1 MMLAKFSL
9 LMIMTSLLF
18 LIVGL
23 PNEKNDNDLLK
34 VSEVSKLIIF
44 QIAKY
49 RNSDFDI
56 SKIKVDSLNLPST
69 LKSSSNPDTRI
80 LWLGPEN
87 WLVFS
92 SKKDLMELE
101 KNQFDEKDFAITDI
115 SHSRSII
122 ELEGNLVNEVLKKG
136 CPLDIDSLKE
146 GDCANSVYNGITITL
161 DFISDNPKKVRIFGL
176 RSFGESLHH
185 SVTDACLEFG
195 YKAI

>member
-1 MMLAKFSL
+1 MTHTSPLNFVHKNGKFGDHS
-9 LMIMTSLLF
+9 
-18 LIVGL
+18 
-23 PNEKNDNDLLK
+23 EKNDNDILK

-56 SKIKVDSLNLPST
+56 SKIKVDSLDLPST

-146 GDCANSVYNGITITL
+146 GDCTNSVYNGITITL